1 MDKTVAEKRSSG
13 SDDSPLE
20 KEDMGR
26 EPGDYTN
33 VDLDDPDA
41 GLSEEERKKIVCC
54 TIQDF
59 QECLVAEAW

>member
-1 MDKTVAEKRSSG
+1 MDKAVAEKRHSG
-13 SDDSPLE
+13 SDESPLE

-26 EPGDYTN
+26 EPDDYHN

-54 TIQDF
+54 VGQEF
-59 QECLVAEAW
+59 QECLVAKA